1 MNLTDALKYIPD
13 KQPVLVGG
21 PILAGLLLGAIVAI
35 ASRIGITFSQDELVL
50 LGIVCYIASGAIVK
64 KFVTPVA
71 NPNLPVGTVVNAT
84 SSAPTSV
91 VVPQAS
97 ANVVVPLEDAA
108 VVVPKDGP

>member
-1 MNLTDALKYIPD
+1 MTLTDAIKYIPD
-13 KQPVLVGG
+13 REP
-21 PILAGLLLGAIVAI
+21 
-35 ASRIGITFSQDELVL
+35 VL
-50 LGIVCYIASGAIVK
+50 LGGPLLAALFFTVIVAGAARFGVSFTEDELKLLGIGCFFGGAAVAR
-64 KFVTPVA
+64 KFTTTTA

-108 VVVPKDGP
+108 VVVPKDAP